1 MADAS
6 ATRGFLPDRRTA
18 SGQVLWIIA
27 AFSLLRLLEAA
38 FIGLGTDESYT
49 VAVSRELHL
58 SYFDHPPIHY
68 WIVHALS
75 PMLGYGRASRL
86 PFVAL
91 FAGSTWLMFRLT
103 RRLFGEA
110 AGVWA
115 ALALNLTGFFAVAA
129 GDWVLP
135 DGPLIFFLLAAANA
149 LADGWFGEAETP
161 AHPFRTWLWAGLW
174 IGLAALSKYQAALFC
189 AGLGV
194 FVLTDR
200 ARRRDL
206 LTPGPYAAAVLTV
219 LILSPV
225 LIWNAQNHW
234 ASFAFQG
241 GRGVPNKGVHVD
253 GPVVALLGQLAL
265 LLPWVF
271 VPLAM
276 AGVVAARAGPAD
288 RRRWFCLMLAA
299 PAIALFTLIPLVSP
313 RTLPHWSMPGW
324 LFLFPLLGLMLATAA
339 DAAKAWPRRWAV
351 ASAAILV
358 VVGGLAVTEAA
369 TGVLGAAFPK
379 AFKKGDPTAES
390 IDWTALRA
398 QLDQEGLLK
407 TPGVFVVSL
416 KWNEAGKV
424 DDAVGGEAPVL
435 VFSNDPRQF
444 AYRVPSASLIGHDA
458 VIVAPPKTLA
468 AHRAELATYFQTLTP
483 EPAVEVGRGGRK
495 EVEVDVLLGHDLLKP
510 YPLPGPPPAR

>member
-1 MADAS
+1 MR
-6 ATRGFLPDRRTA
+6 ATSGAAGFLPDRRTA
-18 SGQVLWIIA
+18 AGQALWIIA
-27 AFSLLRLLEAA
+27 VFTLLRLLEGA
-38 FIGLGTDESYT
+38 FVGLGTDESYT
-49 VAVSRELHL
+49 VAVSRDLHL
-58 SYFDHPPIHY
+58 SYFDHPPLHY
-68 WIVHALS
+68 WIVHLLS
-75 PMLGYGRASRL
+75 PLLGYGRGGRL
-86 PFVAL
+86 PFIAL

-115 ALALNLTGFFAVAA
+115 ALVLNLTGFFAVAA

-149 LADGWFGEAETP
+149 LADGWFGEADARANP
-161 AHPFRTWLWAGLW
+161 LGTWLWAGLW

-189 AGLGV
+189 AGLGL
-194 FVLTDR
+194 FLLTDR
-200 ARRRDL
+200 ERRRDL
-206 LTPGPYAAAVLTV
+206 LTPGPYVAAILTV

-225 LIWNAQNHW
+225 LIWNAQHHW

-241 GRGVPNKGVHVD
+241 GRGVPNKGVHID
-253 GPVVALLGQLAL
+253 GPVVALLGQFAL

-271 VPLAM
+271 VPLVL
-276 AGVVAARAGPAD
+276 AGVSAARAGPAD
-288 RRRWFCLMLAA
+288 RRRWFCLVLAA

-324 LFLFPLLGLMLATAA
+324 LFIFPLLGLMLAAA
-339 DAAKAWPRRWAV
+339 TEAGKAWPRRWAV

-358 VVGGLAVTEAA
+358 VVGGLAVAEAA
-369 TGVLGAAFPK
+369 TGWLGAAFPK

-416 KWNEAGKV
+416 KWNEAGKI

-435 VFSNDPRQF
+435 VFSSDPREF
-444 AYRVPSASLIGHDA
+444 AYRVQSSSLIGHDA
-458 VIVAPPKTLA
+458 VIVAPPKTLN
-468 AHRAELATYFQTLTP
+468 AHLAELKTYFQTLTP
-483 EPAVEVGRGGRK
+483 QPPVEVGRDGRG
-495 EVEVDVLLGHDLLKP
+495 EAEVDVMVGHDLLKP
-510 YPLPGPPPAR
+510 YPQPGR

>member
-1 MADAS
+1 MTQAS
-6 ATRGFLPDRRTA
+6 GRIAFLPDRRTA

-27 AFSLLRLLEAA
+27 AFTLLRLLEAA
-38 FIGLGTDESYT
+38 FMGLGTDESYT
-49 VAVSRELHL
+49 VAVSRDLHL

-68 WIVHALS
+68 WIVHFLS
-75 PMLGYGRASRL
+75 PVLGYGRGSRL
-86 PFVAL
+86 PFIAL

-103 RRLFGEA
+103 RRLFGET

-135 DGPLIFFLLAAANA
+135 DGPLIFFLLAAANV
-149 LADGWFGEAETP
+149 LADGWFGETETP
-161 AHPFRTWLWAGLW
+161 AHPLRTWLWAGLW

-189 AGLGV
+189 VGLGV

-200 ARRRDL
+200 ERRRDL
-206 LTPGPYAAAVLTV
+206 LTPGLYAAAILTV

-225 LIWNAQNHW
+225 LIWNAQHHW

-241 GRGVPNKGVHVD
+241 GRGVPNKGVHID
-253 GPVVALLGQLAL
+253 GPFVALLGQFAL

-276 AGVVAARAGPAD
+276 AGVSAARAGAAD
-288 RRRWFCLMLAA
+288 RKRWFCLMLAA
-299 PAIALFTLIPLVSP
+299 PAITLFTLVPLVSP

-324 LFLFPLLGLMLATAA
+324 LFLLPLLGLMLATAA
-339 DAAKAWPRRWAV
+339 EAGKAWPRRWAI
-351 ASAAILV
+351 ASAAILI
-358 VVGGLAVTEAA
+358 VVGAGAVAEAS
-369 TGVLGAAFPK
+369 TGWLGAAFPK

-390 IDWTALRA
+390 IDWTALRTT
-398 QLDQEGLLK
+398 LDQRGLLK

-416 KWNEAGKV
+416 KWNEAGKI

-435 VFSNDPRQF
+435 VFSGDPREF
-444 AYRVPSASLIGHDA
+444 AYRVQSQSLVGHDA
-458 VIVAPPKTLA
+458 LIIAPPKTMA
-468 AHRAELATYFQTLTP
+468 AHRAELQTYFQTLTP
-483 EPAVEVGRGGRK
+483 QAPIEVGRGGRN
-495 EVEVDVLLGHDLLKP
+495 EAEVDVMLGQDLLKP
-510 YPLPGPPPAR
+510 YPQPSR